1 MADPTYKVTISGE
14 DAQRLERLV
23 ESGQYPSP
31 EAAVADALAE
41 LEGGAAAEVDAWL
54 KSEIA
59 ARYDALAADPAR
71 AISSAE
77 ARKRLLGAG

>member
-1 MADPTYKVTISGE
+1 MSDHTYKLTISGE
-14 DAQRLERLV
+14 DAERLGRLV

-41 LEGGAAAEVDAWL
+41 LEGGADPAVEAWL
-54 KSEIA
+54 KTTVA
-59 ARYDALAADPAR
+59 ARYDAFMADPSR
-71 AISSAE
+71 AVPAGE